1 MQSNLLVALAA
12 LALAGPGLVLA
23 APASSGGGGGSYSGG
38 SSGGGSYSG
47 GGSSGS
53 SIGSTG
59 GGGSS
64 GSGSSGG
71 GHGGGGGG
79 HGGGGSGGGG
89 SAHAAGAGG
98 SIFASRGGG
107 GVAGYGIH
115 IGPHNGGQGAPAIQA
130 LTHSAAHAVR
140 IENAAHAHVM
150 PVEDR
155 TRPPHPGVPKVHPVV
170 HTRYCNG
177 NSCQS
182 LFQSPD
188 LYCLDASV
196 DDLFYTPLDCPRAWK
211 TRDVADPGAH

>member
-23 APASSGGGGGSYSGG
+23 APAGSGGGGGGFSGG
-38 SSGGGSYSG
+38 SSGGSSYSG

-53 SIGSTG
+53 STGSTG

-64 GSGSSGG
+64 GGGSSGG
-71 GHGGGGGG
+71 GHGGSG
-79 HGGGGSGGGG
+79 GGGG
-89 SAHAAGAGG
+89 SAHGGAGASG

-115 IGPHNGGQGAPAIQA
+115 LGPHNGGQGAPAIQA

-155 TRPPHPGVPKVHPVV
+155 TRPSHPRVPKVRPVV
-170 HTRYCNG
+170 HTRYCNST
-177 NSCQS
+177 SCQS

-188 LYCLDASV
+188 LYCLDPRG
-196 DDLFYTPLDCPRAWK
+196 DDLFYTPLDCPRAFK
-211 TRDVADPGAH
+211 TRDVADPGAR